1 MNGLVYEKYARWSRR
16 VLIFINI
23 LAVLLVSLTYLF
35 ASKYIVSTGQSHSF
49 MELLP
54 SPPLPAVFSYWV
66 TMAAFSS
73 LLIILYC
80 REQLDKGEKD
90 LLFWLAALEVGLT
103 MVIFVA
109 TQYAYNGLILLVFSD
124 IFYSRSDFYDLKRQ
138 RYWLTFIIGSFALLL
153 ITNSDLLSLVID
165 IPSFNTYLDFLPPST
180 RFELLFLKNFLTI
193 GNMVVFIVS
202 LIIFI
207 MFSVSENHKIEEEL
221 RMAARAN
228 TELES
233 YIGLSEKIAED
244 RERKRIAREIHDTLG
259 HALTGISAG
268 IDAVQVLIDV
278 DTKVAKKQLQSVSA
292 VVRNGI
298 QDVRRSLDK
307 LRPGALEKGSL
318 REALLKM
325 IEDYEILSKMEVE
338 LVYEWDQ
345 VDLDTAKEDI
355 IFRII
360 QESITNSLRHGH
372 ANRVWIRMT
381 KSNKYYVIEI
391 KDDGIGS
398 EKIQFG
404 YGLTQMR
411 ERLGIIG
418 GRVTFS
424 GKKGFETQVLIPK
437 RRGEEYD

>member
-1 MNGLVYEKYARWSRR
+1 
-16 VLIFINI
+16 
-23 LAVLLVSLTYLF
+23 
-35 ASKYIVSTGQSHSF
+35 
-49 MELLP
+49 
-54 SPPLPAVFSYWV
+54 
-66 TMAAFSS
+66 
-73 LLIILYC
+73 
-80 REQLDKGEKD
+80 
-90 LLFWLAALEVGLT
+90 
-103 MVIFVA
+103 
-109 TQYAYNGLILLVFSD
+109 
-124 IFYSRSDFYDLKRQ
+124 
-138 RYWLTFIIGSFALLL
+138 
-153 ITNSDLLSLVID
+153 
-165 IPSFNTYLDFLPPST
+165 
-180 RFELLFLKNFLTI
+180 
-193 GNMVVFIVS
+193 MVVFIVS

-325 IEDYEILSKMEVE
+325 IEDYEILSKMQVE

-372 ANRVWIRMT
+372 ANHVWIRMT